1 MIDRELLVL
10 FGVPTMFLV
19 AGLFAYGLVRLD
31 DYRHPRVSKHTK
43 DQGAGRPG
51 AA

>member
-31 DYRHPRVSKHTK
+31 AYRHPRVPKKAKQEASNR
-43 DQGAGRPG
+43 A
-51 AA
+51 